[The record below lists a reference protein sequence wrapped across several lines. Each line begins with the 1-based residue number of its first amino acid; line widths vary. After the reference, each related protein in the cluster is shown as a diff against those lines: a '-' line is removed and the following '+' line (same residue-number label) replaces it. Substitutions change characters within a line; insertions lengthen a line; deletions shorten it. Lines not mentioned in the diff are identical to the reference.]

1 MPVTMS
7 IRTTKGSILRP
18 GWKTGLDITCILLS
32 LPIWLPLMILLML
45 VTRIASPGPI
55 FYRQERI
62 GLGGRHF
69 FIWKFRTMKL
79 SAETQTHE
87 SYFEKLMR
95 VDCPMTKLDAY
106 GDPRLAPF
114 GRILRASGLDELPQ
128 IFNVLRGEMS
138 LVGPRPCTP
147 NEFAHYEP
155 WQRER
160 VNGLPGLTGYWQVN
174 GKNKTTFN
182 QMITMDLFYLKNMS
196 ILLDLKIMLKT
207 GAVIAGQLFES
218 HSAAHKHTRS
228 RQSGNRRSPTPQ
240 SFKFPSVLLLPVST
254 AAAQFQSWLLEK
266 ASSVWYLVRSL
277 CSRVEQAAVALVT
290 LVLGLCQ
297 QGKVTQHAGELAE
310 QAGNLAEKA
319 VGASLVAAPFVT
331 PAVAET
337 TDFNFDLGDASPPPQ
352 AIPDIRK
359 AKVAS
364 RPIVKRGP
372 RRAQPHYKVGPARRV
387 ARTIDHEWGRL
398 VAARK
403 NVHSTFVRLIRDAHP
418 QQSKQKHRKQRR
430 S

>member
-1 MPVTMS
+1 MASTSPHPDAS
-7 IRTTKGSILRP
+7 RTTNGSILKP
-18 GWKTGLDITCILLS
+18 GWKSALDITCILLL
-32 LPIWLPLMILLML
+32 LPLWLPLMLLLML

-55 FYRQERI
+55 FYRQTRV

-69 FIWKFRTMKL
+69 FIWKLRTMKL

-87 SYFEKLMR
+87 RYFEDLMR
-95 VDCPMTKLDAY
+95 VDRPMTKLDAY

-114 GRILRASGLDELPQ
+114 GRVLRASGLDELPQ

-155 WQRER
+155 WQRQR
-160 VNGLPGLTGYWQVN
+160 VNCLPGLTGYWQVN

-182 QMITMDLFYLKNMS
+182 EMIAMDLFYLNNVS

-207 GAVIAGQLFES
+207 GAVIAWQLFES
-218 HSAAHKHTRS
+218 RPAAKA
-228 RQSGNRRSPTPQ
+228 G
-240 SFKFPSVLLLPVST
+240 FKFPSLFLLPVST
-254 AAAQFQSWLLEK
+254 AAAHFQNWLLEK

-277 CSRVEQAAVALVT
+277 CSRVEHAAVALVT
-290 LVLGLCQ
+290 FLLALCQ
-297 QGKVTQHAGELAE
+297 QGKVSQQAVELAE
-310 QAGNLAEKA
+310 QAEKA
-319 VGASLVAAPFVT
+319 VATSLVATSFVAP
-331 PAVAET
+331 ALAET
-337 TDFNFDLGDASPPPQ
+337 TDFGFDLVDASPPP
-352 AIPDIRK
+352 ATPNIPK
-359 AKVAS
+359 GKVAS
-364 RPIVKRGP
+364 RAIVKRSP
-372 RRAQPHYKVGPARRV
+372 RRTRPEYQVDPALRV
-387 ARTIDHEWGRL
+387 KKTIDHEWRRL

-403 NVHSTFVRLIRDAHP
+403 SVHSAFARLIRDAHP

>member
-1 MPVTMS
+1 MVTLFRQESSSRCERILGNVAAQGGFMSVTMS

-18 GWKTGLDITCILLS
+18 GWKSALDITCILLS
-32 LPIWLPLMILLML
+32 LPVWLPLMILLML

-62 GLGGRHF
+62 GFGGRHF

-79 SAETQTHE
+79 SAETQVHE
-87 SYFEKLMR
+87 RHFEELMR
-95 VDCPMTKLDAY
+95 VDCPMTKLDVY

-182 QMITMDLFYLKNMS
+182 EMIAMDLFYLENVS

-207 GAVIAGQLFES
+207 GAVIAGQLFGS
-218 HSAAHKHTRS
+218 QPAAHTHTQS
-228 RQSGNRRSPTPQ
+228 RQSGNRRSPTTTI
-240 SFKFPSVLLLPVST
+240 SKFPSVLLLPVST
-254 AAAQFQSWLLEK
+254 AAAQFQSWLLET

-277 CSRVEQAAVALVT
+277 CSRVEHAAVALVT
-290 LVLGLCQ
+290 LLLALCQ
-297 QGKVTQHAGELAE
+297 EGKVPQQASALAE
-310 QAGNLAEKA
+310 QAGGLAERTFA
-319 VGASLVAAPFVT
+319 TSLVATSFVT
-331 PAVAET
+331 PALTET
-337 TDFNFDLGDASPPPQ
+337 TNLHVDMQ
-352 AIPDIRK
+352 H
-359 AKVAS
+359 V
-364 RPIVKRGP
+364 
-372 RRAQPHYKVGPARRV
+372 
-387 ARTIDHEWGRL
+387 
-398 VAARK
+398 
-403 NVHSTFVRLIRDAHP
+403 
-418 QQSKQKHRKQRR
+418 
-430 S
+430 